1 MKSEIF
7 LLVGQKKHCF
17 IQFNCQIESSS
28 HHEITV
34 MSYTTGKLAK
44 ISTQEKTT
52 QDFQHRKCIRLISIK
67 TVDTIQNKN
76 WRHFP
81 LKLSNSLLFSFDFGT
96 IK

>member
-44 ISTQEKTT
+44 I
-52 QDFQHRKCIRLISIK
+52 
-67 TVDTIQNKN
+67 
-76 WRHFP
+76 
-81 LKLSNSLLFSFDFGT
+81 
-96 IK
+96 